1 MDHMIENKAFTL
13 LENFNLDR
21 LPIDVE
27 SLASELGIK
36 IIEENFDDDI
46 AGLLYSKES
55 KSFIGI
61 NINHHE
67 NRKRFTIGHEIG
79 HYVLLHHKLNSGIH
93 VDSKSFIFR
102 RTNNNTDDEIK
113 EKEANKFAASL
124 LMPAKLLKKFIEEE
138 EIDLND
144 ELDIYRLST
153 KIKVSEQA
161 LTYRLLNLGL
171 INYS

>member
-1 MDHMIENKAFTL
+1 MNHIIEDKALTL
-13 LENFNLDR
+13 LENFNLDI

-27 SLASELGIK
+27 SLANKIGIK

-46 AGLLYSKES
+46 AGLLYSKENR
-55 KSFIGI
+55 SFIGL

-79 HYVLLHHKLNSGIH
+79 HYILLHHKLNSGIH

-102 RTNNNTDDEIK
+102 RTNNNTDDEKK

-124 LMPAKLLKKFIEEE
+124 LMPAKLLKKFIKDEK
-138 EIDLND
+138 IDLND
-144 ELDIYRLST
+144 DLDIYKLST
-153 KIKVSEQA
+153 KLIVSEQA